1 MSNTVTTAVQTG
13 SGLSK
18 LTGAVLR
25 VYSKDLM
32 FEALPLL
39 KFDQFAEEKTE
50 LGKQPGDGIVFFKF
64 NNLTRGGKLT
74 EGTAMTKQALSGSQI
89 TITVDEWGNAVSMS
103 ELLVQTSFINVME
116 TAATQLGTD
125 YAMTVDEEHRDVLET
140 TVNSVIAGDRADI
153 DSITTADIMSVEEVK
168 DAVEVLATNNVPKIG
183 GDHYA
188 CFVSPHQS
196 RDLRDDTNWITVG
209 KLDPQRLY
217 YGEIGR
223 IDDVI
228 FIETTQ
234 VSTADNEAATPV
246 EYHTALML
254 GANAL
259 GRAVALPV
267 EMRDDGV
274 EDFKRKH
281 SIAWYSIFG
290 CGIINA
296 NNIVAIYT
304 A

>member
-1 MSNTVTTAVQTG
+1 MTNTVTTAVTTG
-13 SGLSK
+13 AGFSK

-64 NNLTRGGKLT
+64 NNLTRGGRLT
-74 EGTAMTKQALSGSQI
+74 EGTAMTKQALTGSQV
-89 TITVDEWGNAVSMS
+89 TITVDEWGNAVSMT
-103 ELLVQTSFINVME
+103 ELLIQTSFIPTME
-116 TAATQLGTD
+116 VAAKQLGTD
-125 YAMTVDEEHRDVLET
+125 YAMTLDEEHRDVLET
-140 TVNSVIAGDRADI
+140 TANTVLANDAADI
-153 DSITTADIMSVEEVK
+153 DSLTSSDIMTVEEVK
-168 DAVEVLATNNVPKIG
+168 DAVEILATNNVPKIG
-183 GDHYA
+183 NDHYV

-217 YGEIGR
+217 NGEIGR

-234 VSTADNEAATPV
+234 VSADDNEAATPV
-246 EYHTALML
+246 EYQSALML

-274 EDFKRKH
+274 EDFGRKH
-281 SIAWYSIFG
+281 SIAWYSIMG